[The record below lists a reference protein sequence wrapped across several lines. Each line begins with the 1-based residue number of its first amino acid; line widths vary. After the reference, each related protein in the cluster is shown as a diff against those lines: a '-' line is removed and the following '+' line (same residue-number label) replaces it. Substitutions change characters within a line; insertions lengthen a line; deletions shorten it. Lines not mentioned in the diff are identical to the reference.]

1 MIRIVLIHVLSNQNI
16 ELYFLDYYKF
26 WLRSI
31 DSVSDINTPVIVIGT
46 HAENKSEQVRKE

>member
-1 MIRIVLIHVLSNQNI
+1 MYYQTKNI

-31 DSVSDINTPVIVIGT
+31 DSFSDINTPVIVIGT